1 MHEPITVL
9 GVGMTPVAEH
19 WEISLRELALL
30 AMRQAIEDAGEV
42 RPQALYVANTLAPIL
57 SGQTHLG
64 ALLADFAG
72 LHGIEA
78 MTIEAAGASG
88 GLALRQA
95 VLALQA
101 GAVETAMVVGVEK
114 VTDRVGTGLDSALS
128 AWSDADYEA
137 VHGLTAAS
145 QAAILMRR
153 YLHEHQ
159 APADAL
165 AVFPLTAHANAVGNE
180 LAMFRRAI
188 RPEDY
193 ARAGMI
199 SDPVNLYD
207 AAPLADGAAA
217 LVLGRASAARMP
229 DRPAVRVL
237 STAAATS
244 RLAIHDLEDPL
255 SLPAVAKSAKRALE
269 AAGLRP
275 EQIDVLELHDSFSIY
290 AALGL
295 EASGYAERGQGW
307 QFAKNGAI
315 GRDGQ
320 IPALTFGG
328 SKARGEI
335 GGATGVYQL
344 SEVTLQ
350 LQGRAGACQVAGA
363 RTGMAQCLGGSGAT
377 AATTILGLDSGPD
390 SS

>member
-1 MHEPITVL
+1 MHDPITIL

-19 WEISLRELALL
+19 WEISLRELALH
-30 AMRQAIEDAGEV
+30 AMRRAMEDAGEV
-42 RPQALYVANTLAPIL
+42 HPQALYVANTLAPIL

-72 LHGIEA
+72 LNGIEA

-95 VLALQA
+95 WQALRA
-101 GAVETAMVVGVEK
+101 GTIETAMVIGVEK

-165 AVFPLTAHANAVGNE
+165 AGFPITAHANAVGNE

-188 RPEDY
+188 RHEDY
-193 ARAGMI
+193 VRAGMI
-199 SDPVNLYD
+199 SEPVNLYD

-217 LVLGRASAARMP
+217 VLLGRASVARMP

-237 STAAATS
+237 STASATS

-255 SLPAVAKSAKRALE
+255 SLPAVAKSAERALQ
-269 AAGLRP
+269 AAGLSP
-275 EQIDVLELHDSFSIY
+275 DQIDVLELHDSFSIY
-290 AALGL
+290 AALAL
-295 EASGYAERGQGW
+295 EASGYAARGQGW
-307 QFAKNGAI
+307 QLAKDGAI

-328 SKARGEI
+328 SKARGEV
-335 GGATGVYQL
+335 GGATGVYQVA
-344 SEVTLQ
+344 EVALQ
-350 LQGRAGACQVAGA
+350 LQGRAGPCQIEGA
-363 RTGMAQCLGGSGAT
+363 QTGMAQCLGGSGAT
-377 AATTILGLDSGPD
+377 AATTILALDRGPD

>member
-217 LVLGRASAARMP
+217 LVLGRASAARTP